1 MRRARIPRLAPRV
14 LAGCCAVAAVALSA
28 VLVYLDARV
37 SERIGLHRAVYPN
50 VDFSGGTL
58 VEGGSRG
65 ITLDFLADE
74 SLPQRFFSV
83 RWRGFWYVA
92 EAGEIELHGAGD
104 DRLDI
109 WLDGELVL
117 RRSPPSDM
125 HTQTRLLQLDAGVH
139 DLRVEYQQ
147 HGGTHALH
155 VRWAPRGGRPRPL
168 PAHRLFRAWPTA
180 HDIRLAQ
187 RTAQLEL
194 VVRVVWGALAVFGL
208 AFLAERARRGGRRSS
223 WWKKRLRRRVIAA
236 EPAAEP
242 LSRGGL
248 LAVNTAYLT
257 LSALFCSNVFLLTD
271 LDSHGILGGDP
282 AANNWQLQW
291 VSRALL
297 TDPLNLFNGNTF
309 HPHPNVV
316 ALMDHMLT
324 LAVINAPLSLL
335 SDSPWF
341 GYNLLIFLAYYLSCV
356 GGHVFIREVTGSRQA
371 AVWGGIF
378 WAFLF
383 YRFHHIGHLNIL
395 SFQWMP
401 FIAAA
406 LIRFLRRPT
415 RARTLVFAAY
425 FAVQALVS
433 WYHAVISAILV
444 LVLSLLHA
452 GRQRL
457 TLEHAALSAA
467 AVALC
472 GAVILPLAGPYRRSL
487 EETHLG
493 NRYVQA
499 LVPGDRVSI
508 ADYLEPPR
516 ATLLGEL
523 RDAGPWIWGEQT
535 LYVGYSALALALAG
549 LFVRRAPSAVRAGN
563 EPARVTSTRWIA
575 TGVCLVV
582 VGFVLAKGFVSS
594 QQVRLP
600 LFYLSE
606 LPGLDLLK
614 GLRTTQ
620 RYSLLLYFGIL
631 ILSGAGA
638 AAVAARCRS
647 TRTAWAATALVCL
660 AFIAEVYP
668 YRLPFEPRPYEVS
681 RLDRAVPRIWRDE
694 GRTPIVLHLPI
705 HYFLRA
711 HATPEAVY
719 MLDSTHHWAR
729 VVNGFSGGEPHGFRR
744 TLQAFDALPE
754 DRGVA
759 TLAELKIDLVAIHRT
774 APLNKR
780 RSLTAFFEAVPWAS
794 VYRIGDERLVRI
806 DQASLQTALARQ
818 RR

>member
-1 MRRARIPRLAPRV
+1 M
-14 LAGCCAVAAVALSA
+14 
-28 VLVYLDARV
+28 
-37 SERIGLHRAVYPN
+37 
-50 VDFSGGTL
+50 
-58 VEGGSRG
+58 
-65 ITLDFLADE
+65 
-74 SLPQRFFSV
+74 
-83 RWRGFWYVA
+83 
-92 EAGEIELHGAGD
+92 
-104 DRLDI
+104 
-109 WLDGELVL
+109 
-117 RRSPPSDM
+117 
-125 HTQTRLLQLDAGVH
+125 
-139 DLRVEYQQ
+139 
-147 HGGTHALH
+147 
-155 VRWAPRGGRPRPL
+155 
-168 PAHRLFRAWPTA
+168 
-180 HDIRLAQ
+180 
-187 RTAQLEL
+187 
-194 VVRVVWGALAVFGL
+194 
-208 AFLAERARRGGRRSS
+208 
-223 WWKKRLRRRVIAA
+223 
-236 EPAAEP
+236 
-242 LSRGGL
+242 
-248 LAVNTAYLT
+248 NTAYLA
-257 LSALFCSNVFLLTD
+257 LSALFCSNIFLLTD
-271 LDSHGILGGDP
+271 LDSHGILDGDP
-282 AANNWQLQW
+282 AASNWQLQW

-335 SDSPWF
+335 ADSPWF
-341 GYNLLIFLAYYLSCV
+341 GYNLLVFLAYYLSCL

-415 RARTLVFAAY
+415 RARTLVFAAC
-425 FAVQALVS
+425 FTVQALVS

-499 LVPGDRVSI
+499 LVPGDGGVDCRLFGAAAGDAPRRAAGRRSADLGRTDACTSATRRSRWRWPVSSSG
-508 ADYLEPPR
+508 AH
-516 ATLLGEL
+516 
-523 RDAGPWIWGEQT
+523 
-535 LYVGYSALALALAG
+535 
-549 LFVRRAPSAVRAGN
+549 RAPSVSGTSRQGDEHAVDCHRGLPRRRRLRAG
-563 EPARVTSTRWIA
+563 EGIRLVAAGSPAAVLSCRVARA
-575 TGVCLVV
+575 D
-582 VGFVLAKGFVSS
+582 FV
-594 QQVRLP
+594 
-600 LFYLSE
+600 
-606 LPGLDLLK
+606 K

-638 AAVAARCRS
+638 AAVAARCRC

-681 RLDRAVPRIWRDE
+681 RLDRAYRGSGATRDE
-694 GRTPIVLHLPI
+694 RRSCCTCPFTTSSAPT
-705 HYFLRA
+705 RR
-711 HATPEAVY
+711 PKR
-719 MLDSTHHWAR
+719 STC
-729 VVNGFSGGEPHGFRR
+729 SIRR
-744 TLQAFDALPE
+744 TTGREWSTVSAAASRADSSARCKPSTPC
-754 DRGVA
+754 R
-759 TLAELKIDLVAIHRT
+759 RT
-774 APLNKR
+774 AAWPR
-780 RSLTAFFEAVPWAS
+780 WPS
-794 VYRIGDERLVRI
+794 
-806 DQASLQTALARQ
+806 
-818 RR
+818 